1 MSFGLFIIVD
11 NIIVIVQLLHKLT
24 AVQDAQCLTKKITN
38 LEVPEVDTWCN

>member
-1 MSFGLFIIVD
+1 MFIIAD
-11 NIIVIVQLLHKLT
+11 NIIAIDQLLDRLT